1 MKVYMDLDTIYKTGV
16 GTSHAAGLQAVFDFG
31 VASVPVVDVVEAV
44 EPATPAT
51 PATPAEPQ

>member
-1 MKVYMDLDTIYKTGV
+1 MDLDAIYKTGV

-51 PATPAEPQ
+51 PVEPE

>member
-51 PATPAEPQ
+51 PAEPQ